1 MIANDRNGIKMSNN
15 SSRQAYYL
23 VVPCVLFSLSQIV
36 IHTIL
41 PQIIL
46 ELVCLENRSTANC
59 NDSDTSSKA
68 SIINMISFTLV
79 NIPCIFIIGFYNSF
93 ANKYGLKH
101 ALTAPVVGNFLFL
114 SFILAAFHMKSYKA
128 VIMIGSIFCGISG
141 SRSTFIMA
149 TFAYAADISTQ
160 QERSDVFSLIEASI
174 YCAKIGCPITIGIL
188 SNHYG
193 FDISLILGIFSSL
206 VNIIWILFVMKDPIP
221 NEGIDPSL
229 LQANCSDEF
238 RSNGNKEDLK
248 LTFHPL
254 ATFHSLGLLCDSN
267 RITIPFIS
275 AVYFLYHF
283 IAAGVHPLEI
293 LYMKYA
299 FDWNAEDI
307 GLFGSL
313 SGFIEITSMLL
324 APVIAAR
331 LLRLEMSDL
340 NWIGTSLWAKALF
353 FFLFGLANFSIQL
366 YLILCILILCG
377 PIVPRIRSYL
387 SKAVK
392 LEEQSNLFA
401 ALAALDAISAFLS
414 PVFLAA
420 YSQTV
425 FYCPGCVFEII
436 GFSFVLSSLIIVFMR
451 CRYQALML
459 EYLPIS
465 ESS

>member
-1 MIANDRNGIKMSNN
+1 
-15 SSRQAYYL
+15 
-23 VVPCVLFSLSQIV
+23 
-36 IHTIL
+36 
-41 PQIIL
+41 
-46 ELVCLENRSTANC
+46 
-59 NDSDTSSKA
+59 
-68 SIINMISFTLV
+68 
-79 NIPCIFIIGFYNSF
+79 
-93 ANKYGLKH
+93 
-101 ALTAPVVGNFLFL
+101 
-114 SFILAAFHMKSYKA
+114 
-128 VIMIGSIFCGISG
+128 
-141 SRSTFIMA
+141 
-149 TFAYAADISTQ
+149 
-160 QERSDVFSLIEASI
+160 
-174 YCAKIGCPITIGIL
+174 
-188 SNHYG
+188 
-193 FDISLILGIFSSL
+193 
-206 VNIIWILFVMKDPIP
+206 MKDPP
-221 NEGIDPSL
+221 SNEGIDPSL
-229 LQANCSDEF
+229 LQANCSDGF

-293 LYMKYA
+293 LYVKYA

-307 GLFGSL
+307 GLFESL
-313 SGFIEITSMLL
+313 SGFIEITS
-324 APVIAAR
+324 VIAAR

-340 NWIGTSLWAKALF
+340 NWIGIGLWAKALF

-377 PIVPRIRSYL
+377 PIVLRIRSFL

-451 CRYQALML
+451 CRFQALML